1 VKTSKL
7 QMLTTRFE
15 ELRMGVDE
23 TFDEFYTRLNGIV
36 NLSFNLG
43 EKITDN
49 KGCQKNFEVLA
60 LQI

>member
-1 VKTSKL
+1 
-7 QMLTTRFE
+7 MLTTRFE

-23 TFDEFYTRLNGIV
+23 TFNEFYTRLNGIV